1 MSSLFSFNPCAI
13 SNSSSYNIMPDN
25 SVGDDWKLWAQ
36 ELLFDD
42 NNNTANPIDI
52 FCEAWVGGTADNTV
66 GVTATPAAIWN
77 HALTK
82 TVGWTI
88 VMLLKSIFLER
99 KLDRWSGTYRFL
111 NLGSTLLPFA
121 MALWTIADAMI
132 LAGGGDSADD
142 PLSSTATLKALGSH
156 VARMPAVRNWAL
168 TGLAW
173 FLVRTLVI
181 GKLRSSRMVTTIEWI
196 PGILAGTLSLACKV
210 TDDTTIAG
218 LLLGAGEEEL
228 PPGTLLL
235 CGTLL
240 RWVVN
245 TITGWY
251 CYAWMVRMAFGTTL
265 FTSFPCFLLVFGA
278 GRIATLGHVF

>member
-1 MSSLFSFNPCAI
+1 MSSSFSFNPCTI
-13 SNSSSYNIMPDN
+13 SNSSSYNAMSDN
-25 SVGDDWKLWAQ
+25 SFGDDLQVWAQ
-36 ELLFDD
+36 QLLFGGS
-42 NNNTANPIDI
+42 NTSATPIDI
-52 FCEAWVGGTADNTV
+52 FCEAWVGGTAENTV
-66 GVTATPAAIWN
+66 GVTTTPAAIWN
-77 HALTK
+77 HALAK

-121 MALWTIADAMI
+121 MALWTIAEAMI
-132 LAGGGDSADD
+132 LTGGGDTADD
-142 PLSSTATLKALGSH
+142 PLSTTATLKALGGH
-156 VARMPAVRNWAL
+156 VASTPAVRNWAL

-173 FLVRTLVI
+173 FLVRTLVV
-181 GKLRSSRMVTTIEWI
+181 GKLRSSRVVTTIEWI
-196 PGILAGTLSLACKV
+196 PGILAGFLSLACEV
-210 TDDTTIAG
+210 TGDTTIAG
-218 LLLGAGEEEL
+218 LLLGAGEEDL

-240 RWVVN
+240 RWAAN

-251 CYAWMVRMAFGTTL
+251 CYAWMVRMTFGTTL

-278 GRIATLGHVF
+278 GRIATVGHVF